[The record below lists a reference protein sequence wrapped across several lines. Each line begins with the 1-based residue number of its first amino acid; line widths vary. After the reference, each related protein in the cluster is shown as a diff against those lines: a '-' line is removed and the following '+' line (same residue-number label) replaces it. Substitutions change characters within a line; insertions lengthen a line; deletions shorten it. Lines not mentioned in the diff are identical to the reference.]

1 MGSAKG
7 KINQHIRLVQNTT
20 CFTYLLTLLKITA
33 LPLKSK
39 KTHKEKQQKEAAKLD
54 YNVDATIKNNR
65 FNFHEVVGE
74 EIKTLLMLLVAVQT
88 FTVETIKFIHN

>member
-7 KINQHIRLVQNTT
+7 KINQHIRLAQNTT

-33 LPLKSK
+33 LPLQNKE
-39 KTHKEKQQKEAAKLD
+39 THTEKHQKEPAKLD
-54 YNVDATIKNNR
+54 YSVDATIKNNR
-65 FNFHEVVGE
+65 FNFHEIVGE
-74 EIKTLLMLLVAVQT
+74 EIKTLLMLLVAVQI